1 MASDLDS
8 DDFELVDSLEV
19 AKHMIAEK
27 KPDVAKIKAWLN
39 ATEYATS
46 SSEFH
51 RHLSSQA
58 TGTGEWIRET
68 PQFSQWYS
76 SNDHGSI
83 WIKAV
88 PGAGKS
94 VVAASMVDS
103 FARNESVPVV
113 FFFFRQIIESN
124 RTSRSLLRDW
134 MSQLLPF
141 SEMLQL
147 SLWEL
152 LEEKRDLESVSTNQL
167 WKHLL
172 AGLRVVDRA
181 YCVVDALDE
190 MNVDEDFLSQ
200 LNALG
205 SFRPAH
211 VKVMMTSRP
220 KQYLQRALKDPQV
233 IHVSLEE
240 DLVKRDISVFV
251 LQRAAHFGRD
261 GVDQKT
267 QEFIKD
273 MVCER
278 SQGLFLYA
286 RLMLDQIAQSI
297 KDKDHSEASIREMVA
312 KLPVGLEEMY
322 NRVLFDHAALM
333 NIHGSVQILILQLV
347 THSARP
353 MRLIEIAK
361 ALEANPRIAKTGRD
375 SKEVVR
381 NACGPL
387 LEIMEDEVVQ
397 ILHHSFTEFLLDTRR
412 IDKSTNEAPQFP
424 IIEPTTAHR
433 DIAAACLA
441 RLQADAFDAYPKDDD
456 PEKGEVAAARLRGGS
471 MKEFD
476 FRTIFLQHPLVDY
489 AAKKW
494 PYHAKQY
501 DIEDQGFFNT
511 MEQFCEPQSLHFR
524 AWLELM
530 SGERDSAVSIK
541 NATPLHI
548 AAGFGLSTWGKH
560 LIQSGANLDAL
571 DSTENSPLFWASK
584 GGHSEVV
591 DLLLKAGAKPDIDGY
606 DGLKPLHVAASR
618 NHAGVVKL
626 LLGAGRSNISFHHL
640 QHLCMHIQ
648 S

>member
-19 AKHMIAEK
+19 AKHMVAEK

-39 ATEYATS
+39 TTEYATS

-141 SEMLQL
+141 SEMLEL

-251 LQRAAHFGRD
+251 RQRAAHFGRD

-286 RLMLDQIAQSI
+286 CLMLDQIA
-297 KDKDHSEASIREMVA
+297 
-312 KLPVGLEEMY
+312 
-322 NRVLFDHAALM
+322 
-333 NIHGSVQILILQLV
+333 
-347 THSARP
+347 
-353 MRLIEIAK
+353 
-361 ALEANPRIAKTGRD
+361 
-375 SKEVVR
+375 
-381 NACGPL
+381 
-387 LEIMEDEVVQ
+387 
-397 ILHHSFTEFLLDTRR
+397 
-412 IDKSTNEAPQFP
+412 
-424 IIEPTTAHR
+424 
-433 DIAAACLA
+433 
-441 RLQADAFDAYPKDDD
+441 
-456 PEKGEVAAARLRGGS
+456 
-471 MKEFD
+471 
-476 FRTIFLQHPLVDY
+476 
-489 AAKKW
+489 
-494 PYHAKQY
+494 
-501 DIEDQGFFNT
+501 
-511 MEQFCEPQSLHFR
+511 
-524 AWLELM
+524 
-530 SGERDSAVSIK
+530 
-541 NATPLHI
+541 
-548 AAGFGLSTWGKH
+548 
-560 LIQSGANLDAL
+560 
-571 DSTENSPLFWASK
+571 
-584 GGHSEVV
+584 
-591 DLLLKAGAKPDIDGY
+591 
-606 DGLKPLHVAASR
+606 
-618 NHAGVVKL
+618 
-626 LLGAGRSNISFHHL
+626 
-640 QHLCMHIQ
+640 
-648 S
+648 